1 MCGHNLCN
9 LQSALPRCAP
19 RVLSISA
26 GRGGAGQGLLFA
38 GRGSPFFRGAGR
50 GGAGRASLVASSNWS
65 TWIMMRMRIILM
77 QIDDDD
83 DDDGAGTMREV
94 FQVGGMG
101 QLCKLHC
108 VCHPTFSLRR
118 L

>member
-1 MCGHNLCN
+1 MIRLSCLN
-9 LQSALPRCAP
+9 
-19 RVLSISA
+19 VLSLTIKLDMLA
-26 GRGGAGQGLLFA
+26 
-38 GRGSPFFRGAGR
+38 
-50 GGAGRASLVASSNWS
+50 VASSNWS
-65 TWIMMRMRIILM
+65 TWIMMRMMIIF
-77 QIDDDD
+77 DDNVDANDD